1 MNASTLQP
9 VARKIVAAVQR
20 VLPAR
25 HALAIGLAGTVA
37 ALGMAIV
44 TPVVQAQSS
53 STVEVK
59 DWDVYVDLP
68 TRFAFVKTPT
78 RWVFVRQLD
87 EEQMTRLPPGTLTD
101 LLKVDDSEIRYA
113 HPALEPSPRVQAL
126 RAAETLQARSAA
138 EGPVAG
144 AAIVPRIL
152 SVGLIVL
159 VFGALGSPSAAPAA
173 GRSRGGLGMAH
184 LARHGLR
191 SLSRRVVFGVIGPVD
206 RRIRTNPESRG
217 LPACRAR
224 RRAGPRDA
232 GLPRQPARSARHR
245 RHLSL
250 LQGASRWRDQGR

>member
-87 EEQMTRLPPGTLTD
+87 EEQMTRLPPSTLTN

-126 RAAETLQARSAA
+126 RDAETLQARSVS
-138 EGPVAG
+138 EGPVA
-144 AAIVPRIL
+144 AV
-152 SVGLIVL
+152 
-159 VFGALGSPSAAPAA
+159 
-173 GRSRGGLGMAH
+173 SR
-184 LARHGLR
+184 
-191 SLSRRVVFGVIGPVD
+191 
-206 RRIRTNPESRG
+206 
-217 LPACRAR
+217 
-224 RRAGPRDA
+224 
-232 GLPRQPARSARHR
+232 
-245 RHLSL
+245 
-250 LQGASRWRDQGR
+250 